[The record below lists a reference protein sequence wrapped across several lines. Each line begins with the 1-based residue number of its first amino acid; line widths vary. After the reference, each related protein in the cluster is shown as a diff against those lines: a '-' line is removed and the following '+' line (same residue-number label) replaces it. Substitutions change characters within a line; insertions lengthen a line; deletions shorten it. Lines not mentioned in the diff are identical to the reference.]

1 MLPRTKKL
9 LALLIRPG
17 LHDVVLLLARGPID
31 EKSVGKNLGVSQS
44 TANRALRDLEIWG
57 LATNDASRSSQGRGR
72 KKRLW
77 RLTTHEVVGFLD
89 SADFLTTAL
98 LEQQLQEA
106 ETTKDQ
112 HRQSRVND
120 TSNRSDG

>member
-17 LHDVVLLLARGPID
+17 IDDVVLLLARGPID
-31 EKSVGKNLGVSQS
+31 EESVRENLGVSQS
-44 TANRALRDLEIWG
+44 TANRALRDLETWG
-57 LATNDASRSSQGRGR
+57 LATNEASQSSQGPGR

-77 RLTTHEVVGFLD
+77 RLTTREAVGFLD

-98 LEQQLQEA
+98 LEQQLREV
-106 ETTKDQ
+106 ETTKVQ
-112 HRQSRVND
+112 HRRSRIED
-120 TSNRSDG
+120 TSNRRSA